1 MEGVLDLREKLAKL
15 MYGRYGVDQL
25 GRAMLI
31 FALVLCVLSLFV
43 PRRLSGIIYYISL
56 ILIIL
61 MYIRMIP
68 TSDVINPME
77 SPAPKS
83 FLYNIISGLKA
94 SFLRKFQ
101 REKEIFSQRRFYHFY
116 RCPRCRQRIRI
127 PRGKGRIEI
136 RCPKCSQTFI
146 KKS

>member
-1 MEGVLDLREKLAKL
+1 MREKLAKL

-61 MYIRMIP
+61 MYIRMF
-68 TSDVINPME
+68 S
-77 SPAPKS
+77 K
-83 FLYNIISGLKA
+83 NIQKRYQENNEYLSLKA

>member
-61 MYIRMIP
+61 MYIRMFSKNIQKRYQE
-68 TSDVINPME
+68 NN
-77 SPAPKS
+77 KS
-83 FLYNIISGLKA
+83 LSLKA

>member
-61 MYIRMIP
+61 MYIRMF
-68 TSDVINPME
+68 S
-77 SPAPKS
+77 K
-83 FLYNIISGLKA
+83 NIQKRYQENNKYLSLKA

-101 REKEIFSQRRFYHFY
+101 RKKEIFSQRRFYHFY

>member
-1 MEGVLDLREKLAKL
+1 MHKKLAKL

-61 MYIRMIP
+61 MYIRMF
-68 TSDVINPME
+68 S
-77 SPAPKS
+77 K
-83 FLYNIISGLKA
+83 NIQKRYQENNKYLSLKA

>member
-31 FALVLCVLSLFV
+31 FALVLCVRSLFV

-61 MYIRMIP
+61 MYIRMF
-68 TSDVINPME
+68 S
-77 SPAPKS
+77 K
-83 FLYNIISGLKA
+83 NIQKRYQENNKYLSLKA

>member
-1 MEGVLDLREKLAKL
+1 MREKLAKL

-61 MYIRMIP
+61 MYIRMF
-68 TSDVINPME
+68 S
-77 SPAPKS
+77 K
-83 FLYNIISGLKA
+83 NIQKRYQENNKYLSLKA

-127 PRGKGRIEI
+127 PRCKGRIEI

>member
-25 GRAMLI
+25 GRSMLI
-31 FALVLCVLSLFV
+31 FARVLCVLSLFV

-61 MYIRMIP
+61 MYIRMF
-68 TSDVINPME
+68 S
-77 SPAPKS
+77 K
-83 FLYNIISGLKA
+83 NIQKRYQENNKYLSLKA

>member
-25 GRAMLI
+25 GRAMLV

-61 MYIRMIP
+61 MYVRMF
-68 TSDVINPME
+68 S
-77 SPAPKS
+77 K
-83 FLYNIISGLKA
+83 NIQKRYQENNKYLSLKA
-94 SFLRKFQ
+94 SFLRKFH

>member
-25 GRAMLI
+25 GREMLI

-61 MYIRMIP
+61 MYIRMF
-68 TSDVINPME
+68 S
-77 SPAPKS
+77 K
-83 FLYNIISGLKA
+83 NIQKRYQENNKYLSLKA

-136 RCPKCSQTFI
+136 RCPKCFQTFI

>member
-1 MEGVLDLREKLAKL
+1 MREKLAKL

-56 ILIIL
+56 ILSIL
-61 MYIRMIP
+61 MYIRMF
-68 TSDVINPME
+68 S
-77 SPAPKS
+77 K
-83 FLYNIISGLKA
+83 NIQKRYQENNKYLSLKA

>member
-61 MYIRMIP
+61 MYIRMF
-68 TSDVINPME
+68 S
-77 SPAPKS
+77 K
-83 FLYNIISGLKA
+83 NIQKRYQENNKYLSLKA

-116 RCPRCRQRIRI
+116 RCPHCRQRIRI

>member
-61 MYIRMIP
+61 MYIRMF
-68 TSDVINPME
+68 S
-77 SPAPKS
+77 K
-83 FLYNIISGLKA
+83 NIQKRYQENNKYLSLKA

-101 REKEIFSQRRFYHFY
+101 REKEIYSQ
-116 RCPRCRQRIRI
+116 
-127 PRGKGRIEI
+127 
-136 RCPKCSQTFI
+136 
-146 KKS
+146 

>member
-1 MEGVLDLREKLAKL
+1 LREKLAKL

-61 MYIRMIP
+61 MYIRMF
-68 TSDVINPME
+68 S
-77 SPAPKS
+77 K
-83 FLYNIISGLKA
+83 NIQKRYQENNKYLSLKA

>member
-61 MYIRMIP
+61 MYIRMF
-68 TSDVINPME
+68 S
-77 SPAPKS
+77 K
-83 FLYNIISGLKA
+83 NIQKRYQENNKYLSLKA

-101 REKEIFSQRRFYHFY
+101 REKEIFSQRRSYHFY

>member
-1 MEGVLDLREKLAKL
+1 MREKLAKL

-61 MYIRMIP
+61 MYIRMF
-68 TSDVINPME
+68 S
-77 SPAPKS
+77 K
-83 FLYNIISGLKA
+83 NIQKRYQENNKYLSLKA
-94 SFLRKFQ
+94 SFLRKFH
-101 REKEIFSQRRFYHFY
+101 REKEIFSQRRFYHFTDVLVADSAFVFLVAKAASKSVVQNA
-116 RCPRCRQRIRI
+116 PRHL
-127 PRGKGRIEI
+127 
-136 RCPKCSQTFI
+136 S
-146 KKS
+146 KKVNLSDA

>member
-61 MYIRMIP
+61 MYIRMF
-68 TSDVINPME
+68 S
-77 SPAPKS
+77 K
-83 FLYNIISGLKA
+83 NIQKRYQENNKYLSLKDY
-94 SFLRKFQ
+94 FLRKFQ

>member
-61 MYIRMIP
+61 MYIRMF
-68 TSDVINPME
+68 S
-77 SPAPKS
+77 K
-83 FLYNIISGLKA
+83 NIQKRYQENNKYLSLKA

-101 REKEIFSQRRFYHFY
+101 REKEIFSQRKFYHFY

>member
-43 PRRLSGIIYYISL
+43 PRRLSVIIYYISL

-61 MYIRMIP
+61 MYIRMF
-68 TSDVINPME
+68 S
-77 SPAPKS
+77 K
-83 FLYNIISGLKA
+83 NIQKRYQENNKYLSLKA

>member
-61 MYIRMIP
+61 MYIRMF
-68 TSDVINPME
+68 S
-77 SPAPKS
+77 K
-83 FLYNIISGLKA
+83 NIQKRYQENNKYLSLKA

-146 KKS
+146 K

>member
-25 GRAMLI
+25 GRAILI

-61 MYIRMIP
+61 MYIRMF
-68 TSDVINPME
+68 S
-77 SPAPKS
+77 K
-83 FLYNIISGLKA
+83 NIQKRYQENNKYLSLKA

>member
-1 MEGVLDLREKLAKL
+1 MREKLAKL

-61 MYIRMIP
+61 MYIRMF
-68 TSDVINPME
+68 S
-77 SPAPKS
+77 K
-83 FLYNIISGLKA
+83 NIHKRYQENNKYLSLKA

>member
-1 MEGVLDLREKLAKL
+1 MREKLAKL

-61 MYIRMIP
+61 MYIRMF
-68 TSDVINPME
+68 S
-77 SPAPKS
+77 K
-83 FLYNIISGLKA
+83 NIQKRYQENNKYLSLKV

>member
-61 MYIRMIP
+61 MYIRMF
-68 TSDVINPME
+68 S
-77 SPAPKS
+77 K
-83 FLYNIISGLKA
+83 NIQKRYQENNKYLSLKA

-146 KKS
+146 KKKLIYQMHK

>member
-1 MEGVLDLREKLAKL
+1 MREKLAKL

-31 FALVLCVLSLFV
+31 FALVLCALSLFV

-61 MYIRMIP
+61 MYIRMF
-68 TSDVINPME
+68 S
-77 SPAPKS
+77 K
-83 FLYNIISGLKA
+83 NIQKRYQENNKYLSLKA

>member
-1 MEGVLDLREKLAKL
+1 MREKLAKL

-61 MYIRMIP
+61 MYIRMF
-68 TSDVINPME
+68 S
-77 SPAPKS
+77 K
-83 FLYNIISGLKA
+83 NIQKRYQENNKYLSLKA

-101 REKEIFSQRRFYHFY
+101 REKKFSAKEDFIIFTDVHVADSAFVFLVAKAASKSVVQNV
-116 RCPRCRQRIRI
+116 PRHLL
-127 PRGKGRIEI
+127 
-136 RCPKCSQTFI
+136 
-146 KKS
+146 KKVRLSDA

>member
-61 MYIRMIP
+61 MYIRMF
-68 TSDVINPME
+68 S
-77 SPAPKS
+77 K
-83 FLYNIISGLKA
+83 NIQKRYQENNKYLSLKA

-101 REKEIFSQRRFYHFY
+101 REKEIFSQRSFYHFY

>member
-1 MEGVLDLREKLAKL
+1 MREKLAKL
-15 MYGRYGVDQL
+15 MYGRYGVDLL

-61 MYIRMIP
+61 MYIRMF
-68 TSDVINPME
+68 S
-77 SPAPKS
+77 K
-83 FLYNIISGLKA
+83 NIQKRYQENNKYLSLKA

>member
-1 MEGVLDLREKLAKL
+1 MREKLAKL

-61 MYIRMIP
+61 MYIRMF
-68 TSDVINPME
+68 S
-77 SPAPKS
+77 K
-83 FLYNIISGLKA
+83 NIQKRYQENNKYLSLKA

-146 KKS
+146 K

>member
-43 PRRLSGIIYYISL
+43 SIRFSGIIYYISL

-61 MYIRMIP
+61 MYIRMF
-68 TSDVINPME
+68 S
-77 SPAPKS
+77 K
-83 FLYNIISGLKA
+83 NIQKRYQENNKYLSLKA

>member
-61 MYIRMIP
+61 MYIRMF
-68 TSDVINPME
+68 S
-77 SPAPKS
+77 K
-83 FLYNIISGLKA
+83 NIQKRYQAHPWPVSAG
-94 SFLRKFQ
+94 R
-101 REKEIFSQRRFYHFY
+101 QRR
-116 RCPRCRQRIRI
+116 RQDE
-127 PRGKGRIEI
+127 P
-136 RCPKCSQTFI
+136 P
-146 KKS
+146 

>member
-1 MEGVLDLREKLAKL
+1 MREKLAKL

-25 GRAMLI
+25 GRSMLI
-31 FALVLCVLSLFV
+31 FALVLCVISLFV

-61 MYIRMIP
+61 MYIRMF
-68 TSDVINPME
+68 S
-77 SPAPKS
+77 K
-83 FLYNIISGLKA
+83 NIQKRYQENNKYLSLKA

>member
-1 MEGVLDLREKLAKL
+1 MREKLAKL

-25 GRAMLI
+25 GRSMLI

-61 MYIRMIP
+61 MYIRMF
-68 TSDVINPME
+68 S
-77 SPAPKS
+77 K
-83 FLYNIISGLKA
+83 NIQKRYQENNKYLSLKA

-127 PRGKGRIEI
+127 PRGKCRIEI

>member
-25 GRAMLI
+25 GIAMLI

-61 MYIRMIP
+61 MYIRMF
-68 TSDVINPME
+68 S
-77 SPAPKS
+77 K
-83 FLYNIISGLKA
+83 NIQKRYQENNKYLSLKA

>member
-25 GRAMLI
+25 GRSMII

-61 MYIRMIP
+61 MYIRMF
-68 TSDVINPME
+68 S
-77 SPAPKS
+77 K
-83 FLYNIISGLKA
+83 NIQKRYQENNKYLSLKA

>member
-61 MYIRMIP
+61 MYIRMF
-68 TSDVINPME
+68 S
-77 SPAPKS
+77 K
-83 FLYNIISGLKA
+83 NIQKRYQENNKYLSLKA